1 MESVNGVTVKICDR
15 VKSVPVPVSP
25 HDSNIFGHQIQ
36 QSHSEHEFFLT
47 GSGLKKTK
55 PYYTSG
61 ASSVFILNNFADLK
75 ALIPEAR
82 RHITFKAT
90 LTTFKIYRNPYS
102 DKDRFKILSQV
113 FDIHEQD
120 TDLDSYIDT
129 ILVELTG
136 YSTTTDY
143 RIMSELLLAFSK
155 KFKQ

>member
-15 VKSVPVPVSP
+15 LKSVPTPVSP
-25 HDSNIFGHQIQ
+25 HDSNIFGNQILQ
-36 QSHSEHEFFLT
+36 TSELEYFLT

-55 PYYTSG
+55 TYYTSG
-61 ASSVFILNNFADLK
+61 ASSVFILNDFADLK

-82 RHITFKAT
+82 RHVTFKAT
-90 LTTFKIYRNPYS
+90 LTTFKMYRNPYS
-102 DKDRFKILSQV
+102 ERDRFKILSQV

-120 TDLDSYIDT
+120 SDLDSYIDT

-136 YSTTTDY
+136 YSTTNDY